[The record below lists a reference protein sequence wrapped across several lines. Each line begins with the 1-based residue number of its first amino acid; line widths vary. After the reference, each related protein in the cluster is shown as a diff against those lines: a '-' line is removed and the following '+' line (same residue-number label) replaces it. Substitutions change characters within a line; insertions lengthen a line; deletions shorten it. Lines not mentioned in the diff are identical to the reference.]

1 MKNALGVMFVML
13 FAAAAHAQKEAPLP
27 KDLPP
32 YGTQPSFQPPE
43 VKVEKF
49 ENGLTLWLVAQP
61 GLPTVSFR
69 IVVLGGLALDPT
81 DRPGLSEL
89 LARALNQ
96 GTKTRN
102 AKQIAEEIQSAGGD
116 LSVRADRD
124 AIFVST
130 SVPSVKT
137 DLAAAPLAALYNYTS
152 IPVNVATS

>member
-1 MKNALGVMFVML
+1 MKNALAVMFVML

-81 DRPGLSEL
+81 RSEEHTSEL
-89 LARALNQ
+89 
-96 GTKTRN
+96 
-102 AKQIAEEIQSAGGD
+102 QSPMYLVCRLLLEKKKKEKHIND
-116 LSVRADRD
+116 
-124 AIFVST
+124 
-130 SVPSVKT
+130 PS
-137 DLAAAPLAALYNYTS
+137 A
-152 IPVNVATS
+152 

>member
-1 MKNALGVMFVML
+1 MKNALAVMFVML

-96 GTKTRN
+96 GTKRS
-102 AKQIAEEIQSAGGD
+102 EERRVGKECG
-116 LSVRADRD
+116 
-124 AIFVST
+124 
-130 SVPSVKT
+130 
-137 DLAAAPLAALYNYTS
+137 
-152 IPVNVATS
+152 